1 MGLAEDISITPV
13 LFRRQRIKA
22 DPELEHTSE
31 PGREVEFRSLY
42 VKR

>member
-1 MGLAEDISITPV
+1 MGLAEDTSITPT
-13 LFRRQRIKA
+13 LIRRQRIKA
-22 DPELEHTSE
+22 DPELEHPSE